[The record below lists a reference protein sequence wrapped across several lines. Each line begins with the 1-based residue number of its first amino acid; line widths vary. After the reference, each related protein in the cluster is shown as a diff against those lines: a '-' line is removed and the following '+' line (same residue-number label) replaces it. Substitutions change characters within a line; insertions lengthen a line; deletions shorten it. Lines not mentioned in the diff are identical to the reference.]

1 MMRAVNDPCEV
12 REISSMPLH
21 RRILFLFI
29 SPLVGDGRPPASA
42 LPGPQLLV
50 SCSLPKAGGGVT
62 ALRELRVHL
71 RDTQISAE
79 LWNPANQSQP
89 VFIEHLVR
97 RAGSTTEQKLK
108 RKLGL
113 TQVVGG
119 RDKAVFGAPCAALRF
134 MGSFM
139 SFMWRLKQERGTD
152 DINESTRSTN
162 SQSS

>member
-1 MMRAVNDPCEV
+1 MHAVNDPCEV

-21 RRILFLFI
+21 CRILFPFI

-42 LPGPQLLV
+42 LQGPYLLV
-50 SCSLPKAGGGVT
+50 SCWLPKAGGGVT
-62 ALRELRVHL
+62 ALRELLFHL
-71 RDTQISAE
+71 METE
-79 LWNPANQSQP
+79 LWNPTNQSQP

-113 TQVVGG
+113 THVVGG

-134 MGSFM
+134 MGSFV

-152 DINESTRSTN
+152 NINDSTRSTN